1 MSSQPTSNVN
11 AYTIDGDLFKV
22 IKNEEGQFSIW
33 PAKKQTPAG
42 WRETGFTG
50 SKSESS
56 AYVDRE
62 WTDMRPL
69 SLQKLMAP
77 HEHTDTH

>member
-1 MSSQPTSNVN
+1 MTSPTTPAIN

-22 IKNEEGQFSIW
+22 IKNAEGQYSLW
-33 PAKKQTPAG
+33 PEKKLTPAG
-42 WRETGFTG
+42 WTETGFSG
-50 SKSESS
+50 SKSEAT

-69 SLQKLMAP
+69 SLQKAMAAQK
-77 HEHTDTH
+77 

>member
-1 MSSQPTSNVN
+1 MTSPTTPAIN

-22 IKNEEGQFSIW
+22 IKNAEGQYSLW
-33 PAKKQTPAG
+33 PEKKVTPDG
-42 WRETGFTG
+42 WTETGFSG
-50 SKSESS
+50 SKSEAT

-69 SLQKLMAP
+69 SLQKAMAAQK
-77 HEHTDTH
+77 

>member
-1 MSSQPTSNVN
+1 MTSQTTPAIN

-22 IKNEEGQFSIW
+22 IKNAEGQYSLW
-33 PAKKQTPAG
+33 PEKKVTPAG
-42 WRETGFTG
+42 WFETDFTG
-50 SKSESS
+50 SKAEAS

-69 SLQKLMAP
+69 SLQKAMAANK
-77 HEHTDTH
+77 

>member
-1 MSSQPTSNVN
+1 MTSQTTPAIN

-22 IKNEEGQFSIW
+22 IKNAEGQYSIW
-33 PAKKQTPAG
+33 PEKKSTPAG
-42 WRETGFTG
+42 WNETGFSG
-50 SKSESS
+50 SKDEVT

-69 SLQKLMAP
+69 SLQKAMA
-77 HEHTDTH
+77 TNK

>member
-1 MSSQPTSNVN
+1 MTSNSSSTVN

-22 IKNEEGQFSIW
+22 IKNHEGQYSLW
-33 PAKKQTPAG
+33 PEKKPTPAG
-42 WRETGFTG
+42 WSETGFTG
-50 SKSESS
+50 SKAEAT

-69 SLQKLMAP
+69 SLQKAMAA
-77 HEHTDTH
+77 HK

>member
-1 MSSQPTSNVN
+1 MSEQTTSNVN

-22 IKNEEGQFSIW
+22 IKNEEGQYSIW

-42 WRETGFTG
+42 WNETGFTG
-50 SKSESS
+50 SKSEST

-69 SLQKLMAP
+69 SLQKAMAA
-77 HEHTDTH
+77 HERKDA

>member
-1 MSSQPTSNVN
+1 MPTQDVTPIN

-22 IKNEEGQFSIW
+22 IKNSEGQYSLW
-33 PAKKQTPAG
+33 PEQKTTPEG
-42 WRETGFTG
+42 WVETGFTG
-50 SKSESS
+50 SKTEAS

-69 SLQKLMAP
+69 SLQRAMDSKN
-77 HEHTDTH
+77 TND

>member
-1 MSSQPTSNVN
+1 MSTQDAAPIN

-22 IKNEEGQFSIW
+22 IKNAEGQYSLW
-33 PAKKQTPAG
+33 PEQKTTPAG
-42 WRETGFTG
+42 WVETGFTG
-50 SKSESS
+50 SKTEAS

-69 SLQKLMAP
+69 SLQRAMSSK
-77 HEHTDTH
+77 HTG

>member
-1 MSSQPTSNVN
+1 MTSQTTQNIN

-22 IKNEEGQFSIW
+22 IKNAEGQYSLW
-33 PAKKQTPAG
+33 PEKKITPEG
-42 WRETGFTG
+42 WTETGFTG
-50 SKSESS
+50 SKAEAS

-69 SLQKLMAP
+69 SLQKAMAAGK
-77 HEHTDTH
+77 

>member
-1 MSSQPTSNVN
+1 MTTQTTPTLN

-22 IKNEEGQFSIW
+22 IKNAENQYSLW
-33 PAKKQTPAG
+33 PEKKATPAG
-42 WRETGFTG
+42 WTDTGFSGT
-50 SKSESS
+50 KTEAT

-69 SLQKLMAP
+69 SLQKAMAANK
-77 HEHTDTH
+77 

>member
-1 MSSQPTSNVN
+1 MPTQDVTPIN

-22 IKNEEGQFSIW
+22 IKNSEGQYSLW
-33 PAKKQTPAG
+33 PEKKTTPEG
-42 WRETGFTG
+42 WVETGFTG
-50 SKSESS
+50 SKTEAS

-69 SLQKLMAP
+69 SLQRAMASK
-77 HEHTDTH
+77 HTND

>member
-1 MSSQPTSNVN
+1 MSTQDALPVN

-22 IKNEEGQFSIW
+22 IKNAEGQYSLW
-33 PAKKQTPAG
+33 PEQKTIPDG
-42 WRETGFTG
+42 WTETGFTG
-50 SKSESS
+50 SKAEAS

-69 SLQKLMAP
+69 SLQRAMAAK
-77 HEHTDTH
+77 